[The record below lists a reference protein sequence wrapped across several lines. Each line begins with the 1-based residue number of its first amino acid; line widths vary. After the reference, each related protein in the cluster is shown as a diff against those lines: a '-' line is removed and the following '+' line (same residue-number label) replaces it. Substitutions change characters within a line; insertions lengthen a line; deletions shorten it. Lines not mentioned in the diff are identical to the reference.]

1 MLNGG
6 RIFDLNGVCWDI
18 SNEKTFNRDVRG
30 LVSAKQEL
38 SRDNGLIISWN
49 TEQLLE
55 QNIMVLPIWKF
66 LLSGDN
72 TDFDY

>member
-1 MLNGG
+1 MGFAGIYPMKKHLT
-6 RIFDLNGVCWDI
+6 
-18 SNEKTFNRDVRG
+18 ETFVAWY
-30 LVSAKQEL
+30 LPVSAKQEL
-38 SRDNGLIISWN
+38 SLDNGLIISWD